1 MCARNSTAS
10 PRQRLLLCYVTDRH
24 SLSALK
30 GGDPIDLLLEKIED
44 AITAGVDWVQIREKD
59 LSAKD
64 LAHVVEGALRIAAKH
79 SSGGN
84 MTRIL
89 VNDRLDVAV
98 TENAGGLHLG
108 EKSLPVAEAKAL
120 LRTMKDL
127 DRKKNFLVGV
137 SCHSKDAAQLAARC
151 GADYIFFGPIFATPS
166 KAAFGAPQGLE
177 RLAEVCRTIK
187 IPVVA
192 IGGVTQENAASCIAA
207 GAAGIAAIRLF
218 QDAPDVRT
226 QIASLRAAIAHL

>member
-1 MCARNSTAS
+1 M
-10 PRQRLLLCYVTDRH
+10 TDRH

-30 GGDPIDLLLEKIED
+30 GGDSIDLLLEKIED

-84 MTRIL
+84 RTRIL
-89 VNDRLDVAV
+89 VNDRLDVAL
-98 TENAGGLHLG
+98 TENADGVHLG
-108 EKSLPVAEAKAL
+108 EKSLPVADAKSL
-120 LRTMKDL
+120 LRTMGSL
-127 DRKKNFLVGV
+127 GRKEKFLVGA
-137 SCHSKDAAQLAARC
+137 SCHSKDAAQAAARC

-166 KAAFGAPQGLE
+166 KTAFGAPQGLG
-177 RLAEVCRTIK
+177 RLADVCRVVE

-207 GAAGIAAIRLF
+207 GAEGIAAIRLF
-218 QDAPDVRT
+218 QGAPDVRA
-226 QIASLRAAIAHL
+226 QIASLRDACAHL